1 MSDKK
6 ISQLTASTT
15 PLAGTEVLPIV
26 QSGATV
32 QVSVSNLTA
41 GRAVSASGLT
51 TTGGAVIQGLTV
63 GLGANAVAGNTAVGV
78 VALASGSLSGGNNTA
93 VGSSALTSLTTGV
106 FNTAVG
112 QAALNAGTG
121 GNYNAAVG
129 ASALVLNTSGQ
140 QNTALGA
147 YSLSVNITGS
157 FNTAVGVN
165 ALSNSTGSQNLALG
179 QGAGSSLTT
188 GSNNTFIGS
197 YAGTAGLSDTVVI
210 SAGTAERMRIDS
222 SGNLSN
228 NGYIRAQVAGEAA
241 LHTYNNQADNVLV
254 NAPIGTVDFI
264 ASTGGKY
271 SSVKGIV
278 TSAYSDQVGLAFYTN
293 SGSTYSEKMRI
304 DTSGN
309 VGIGVTP
316 SAWGSGW
323 KGLQNGAASFAAAS
337 GYAAIGNNWFT
348 SATADTY
355 ISSNFATRYYQNAG
369 QHIWNTA
376 ASGTAGN
383 PITFTQVMG
392 IGTTGDITANT
403 GNIIQGTAAK
413 GINFTANTPAAGKT
427 SQLLNWYEEGTWTP
441 ADGSG
446 AGLSLTVTCATYTRV
461 GRIVTAQGFVTYPA
475 TVSALAAK
483 ISGFP
488 FAPITTTGYYSIAP
502 VNTTASIVAVIR
514 AWAGAGATCAFVTAN
529 GNVDVTNA
537 QLTGALVI
545 FSISYFV

>member
-1 MSDKK
+1 M
-6 ISQLTASTT
+6 
-15 PLAGTEVLPIV
+15 
-26 QSGATV
+26 
-32 QVSVSNLTA
+32 
-41 GRAVSASGLT
+41 SASGLT
-51 TTGGAVIQGLTV
+51 TTGGATIQGLTV
-63 GLGANAVAGNTAVGV
+63 GKGANAVANNTAVGV
-78 VALASGSLSGGNNTA
+78 SALGSGSLSGNDNSVVGSNILQSNTSGVGNSAIGAYALLNNTTGSYNSAVGINTLQTNVIGSNNTA
-93 VGSSALTSLTTGV
+93 VG
-106 FNTAVG
+106 
-112 QAALNAGTG
+112 
-121 GNYNAAVG
+121 
-129 ASALVLNTSGQ
+129 
-140 QNTALGA
+140 
-147 YSLSVNITGS
+147 I
-157 FNTAVGVN
+157 N
-165 ALSNSTGSQNLALG
+165 ALQSSTGSVNLGLG
-179 QGAGSSLTT
+179 QGAGSALTT

-197 YAGTAGLSDTVVI
+197 YAGTAGLADTVVI

-383 PITFTQVMG
+383 AITFTQVMG